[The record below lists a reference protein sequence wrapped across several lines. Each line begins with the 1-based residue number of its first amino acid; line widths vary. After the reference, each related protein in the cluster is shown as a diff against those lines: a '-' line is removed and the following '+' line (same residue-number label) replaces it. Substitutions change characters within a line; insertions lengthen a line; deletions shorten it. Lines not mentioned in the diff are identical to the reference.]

1 MIHIEY
7 IYFHAYKSEY
17 MILLI
22 NIFFLLVFLRFSIK
36 SYKVLLALL
45 QQIYIKQRFICNIV
59 FDTTLAHDI
68 SE

>member
-1 MIHIEY
+1 
-7 IYFHAYKSEY
+7 